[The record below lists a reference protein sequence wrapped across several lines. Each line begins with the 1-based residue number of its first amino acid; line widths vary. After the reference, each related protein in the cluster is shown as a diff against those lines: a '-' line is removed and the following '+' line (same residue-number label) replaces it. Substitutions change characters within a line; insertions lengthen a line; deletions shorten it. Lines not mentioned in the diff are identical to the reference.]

1 MAKGHLLGYSGIM
14 VRGICDHVEGWF
26 LDDSWEWSWYRDGS
40 SLVLGFYCGEAWWGC
55 YGDMPESCDG
65 GSVSGYD
72 AFSVMVDLDGVG
84 SEDGCTTVVTELT

>member
-1 MAKGHLLGYSGIM
+1 MTEGHLLGHCWIM
-14 VRGICDHVEGWF
+14 VRGIGNHVEGWF
-26 LDDSWEWSWYRDGS
+26 LDYIRGWSWYCYGS
-40 SLVLGFYCGEAWWGC
+40 SLVLGFCCGEAWWGC

-72 AFSVMVDLDGVG
+72 AFSVVVDLDGGG